1 MSDIFGRQEQV
12 FGGGLT
18 SDASWMFWGGL
29 SNGGLGM
36 LITNMQIQYQQ
47 PIRRIYEIGP
57 WTSVGTDV
65 GQPVYYVAGRPEGS
79 LQISRITGPVAA
91 LGGFYRTYGSV
102 CSFANSLFFVSST
115 GCIRTRQSGN
125 VNPSSQVPNQ
135 FAQGQAIPFAGTGA
149 LAQGASE
156 EDVARPDQAGSTSRW
171 DPYLGWY
178 MNGCVITGMSL
189 GAQAQEMLVLEN
201 VAMMFISLRLFQSP
215 ASPGG
220 LTWTEL

>member
-1 MSDIFGRQEQV
+1 MSDILGRQEQV

-57 WTSVGTDV
+57 WTAVGTSV
-65 GQPVYYVAGRPEGS
+65 GQPVYYIAGRPEGS
-79 LQISRITGPVAA
+79 LQVSRITGPVAA
-91 LGGFYRTYGSV
+91 LGGFYRTYGNV

-115 GCIRTRQSGN
+115 GCINTSESGS
-125 VNPSSQVPNQ
+125 VSPASQAPAQ
-135 FAQGQAIPFAGTGA
+135 FSQGQAIPFAGTGA
-149 LAQGASE
+149 LAQGATGES
-156 EDVARPDQAGSTSRW
+156 VSRPDIGVRGRW

-201 VAMMFISLRLFQSP
+201 VAMMFVSLRLFKSP
-215 ASPGG
+215 ATPGA